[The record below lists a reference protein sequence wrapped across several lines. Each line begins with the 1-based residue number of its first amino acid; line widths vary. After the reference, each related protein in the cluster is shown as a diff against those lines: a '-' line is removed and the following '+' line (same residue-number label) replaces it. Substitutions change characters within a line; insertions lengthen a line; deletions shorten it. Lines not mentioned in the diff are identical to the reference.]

1 MKKSFVLG
9 ALALA
14 LMSTT
19 AFAKDIASVN
29 GKGIPQEKSDAI
41 VKALVERGAKDSPE
55 LRKQVRDKLIMDEVM
70 VQEAEK
76 QGLNKTADYKAFM
89 DAARLQASEKAL
101 AADYFKRNPVT
112 DKEVKA
118 QYDAWN
124 TANKG
129 KQYHAKHILVK
140 TEAEAKDII
149 AQLNKGGNFE
159 KLASTKSLDGS
170 KANGG
175 DLGWAPA
182 TTYVKPFADAMMALG
197 KGQTTAAPVQS
208 QFGFHVIKLVESK
221 SLPTYDQMKDRI
233 KGTFEQERF
242 AQYLRG
248 LREKSKVE

>member
-19 AFAKDIASVN
+19 AFAKDVATVN
-29 GKGIPQEKSDAI
+29 GKGIPSEKSDAI
-41 VKALVERGAKDSPE
+41 MKNLVAHGAKDSPE
-55 LRKQVRDKLIMDEVM
+55 LRQHVKDKLVMDEII

-76 QGLNKTADYKAFM
+76 QGLNKTTEYKTFM
-89 DAARLQASEKAL
+89 DAARLEASEKAL

-112 DKEVKA
+112 DKDVKA
-118 QYDAWN
+118 QYDSWSN
-124 TANKG
+124 ANKG

-149 AQLNKGGNFE
+149 AQLGKGGNFE
-159 KLASTKSLDGS
+159 KLAADKSLDGS

-182 TTYVKPFADAMMALG
+182 TTYVKPFADAVMALG
-197 KGQTTAAPVQS
+197 KGQTTAVPVQS

-233 KGTFEQERF
+233 RGNLEQEKF
-242 AQYLRG
+242 GMYLHSLRG
-248 LREKSKVE
+248 KAKVE